1 MASTFLKYA
10 REDYDQLR
18 DFVLS
23 QVKGLEM
30 AEAYLTIKE

>member
-1 MASTFLKYA
+1 LKYA
-10 REDYDQLR
+10 REDYGQLR
-18 DFVLS
+18 DFVQS